1 MIGVLARSEENVN
14 VGLHVL
20 LNVANLRGIQV
31 GSRGTF
37 ERMNR
42 VIEQHVIKPI
52 VDTVFKFEQAKEA
65 MQYLASG
72 KHFGKIVICI
82 D

>member
-1 MIGVLARSEENVN
+1 
-14 VGLHVL
+14 
-20 LNVANLRGIQV
+20 
-31 GSRGTF
+31 
-37 ERMNR
+37 MNR